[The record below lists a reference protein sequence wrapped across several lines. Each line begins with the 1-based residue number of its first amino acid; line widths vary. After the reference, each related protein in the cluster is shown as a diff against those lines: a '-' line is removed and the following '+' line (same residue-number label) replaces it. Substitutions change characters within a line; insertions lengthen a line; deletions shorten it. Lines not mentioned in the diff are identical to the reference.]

1 MSAASLRLAEPS
13 ALDLPLPTSQIA
25 RDPRR
30 DTLIFIAVVSV
41 LRLIWSAVM
50 EATNDEAYHYLYV
63 IHPDWSFFDHPPMV
77 MWVERLGLL
86 LFGGWVHPLS
96 LRFGFVVLAAG
107 STWVLARLTA
117 RRYGESAGFAAAL
130 LFNLSG
136 YFAGAGGLVLPD
148 PPMVF
153 FSLLTIA
160 ALLHAVVDEP
170 DRLRSWILVGLAFA
184 GTLVSKYLAVLIPA
198 GVFLYL
204 ILSPARRYL
213 LLRPGPYVAMLIG
226 MIGFVPVLIWNS
238 QHDWAS
244 FRFQGGRAAA
254 IEINW
259 VGPFSFVVGPALI
272 LFPWIWFRLVAPLA
286 SGIRRFGSLP
296 EADRLLICLAIVPLA
311 VFLPISL
318 LRPIL
323 PHWTLLAFVPLYPLA
338 GAAWAAK
345 GAANPEGFRRK
356 VVVMSAATIG
366 ILLFVLVQA
375 RFGLLTFGNDD
386 PIKEAS
392 GWESLGQQLKER
404 GLVGK
409 PKTYLLA
416 NRWHKAGQLAFA
428 IRNESPVVCY
438 EPTDAR
444 GFALWS
450 KPSDWVGWDAYL
462 VSLDGR
468 DEELN
473 HFKWYFESYDETPV
487 AEFRMMRGWM
497 PYRPV
502 KVWHLRRMTRPFPFG
517 NGDPEGR
524 PVE

>member
-1 MSAASLRLAEPS
+1 MPLLQKAVVAPLPEAVSAAERS
-13 ALDLPLPTSQIA
+13 D
-25 RDPRR
+25 RDRR
-30 DTLIFIAVVSV
+30 ATFVLIAVVLV
-41 LRLIWSAVM
+41 LRLLWSAVM

-63 IHPDWSFFDHPPMV
+63 VYPDWSFFDHPPMT
-77 MWVERLGLL
+77 MWVQRFGLL
-86 LFGGWVHPLS
+86 CFGGWVHPLS
-96 LRFGFVVLAAG
+96 LRFGFVLLAAG

-117 RRYGESAGFAAAL
+117 RRYGEGAGLAAAL
-130 LFNLSG
+130 LFNLTG

-148 PPMVF
+148 PPLVF

-160 ALLHAVVDEP
+160 ALLHAVIEAP
-170 DRLRSWILVGLAFA
+170 DRLAPWLGVGAAFA
-184 GTLVSKYLAVLIPA
+184 GALASKYLAAFLPM

-204 ILSPARRYL
+204 VLSPARRYL
-213 LLRPGPYVAMLIG
+213 LLRPGPYLAIAVGML
-226 MIGFVPVLIWNS
+226 GFVPALIWNA
-238 QHDWAS
+238 QHGWAS
-244 FRFQGGRAAA
+244 FLFQSRRATVL
-254 IEINW
+254 EVNW
-259 VGPFSFVVGPALI
+259 IGPFSFVVGPALI
-272 LFPWIWFRLVAPLA
+272 LFPWVWYRLIARLTAGLSRFR
-286 SGIRRFGSLP
+286 SLP
-296 EADRLLICLAIVPLA
+296 EADRLLICLALVPLIA
-311 VFLPISL
+311 FLPISL

-338 GAAWAAK
+338 GAVWAMQRQ
-345 GAANPEGFRRK
+345 ANPAEWRRK
-356 VVVMSAATIG
+356 VIVMSATTIG
-366 ILLFVLVQA
+366 ILFFILLQA
-375 RFGLLTFGNDD
+375 RFGLLSFGVHD

-392 GWESLGQQLKER
+392 GWESLGRQLKER

-409 PKTYLLA
+409 PKTYLLS

-428 IRNESPVVCY
+428 IRNESPVVCF

-444 GFALWS
+444 GFAMWS

-462 VSLDGR
+462 VSLDGD

-487 AEFRMMRGWM
+487 AQFRMMRGWM

-524 PVE
+524 PLE